1 LFARCPRSVSPRA
14 ISIKYGMLGHLDN
27 RKWIVLIIR
36 KLSASYF
43 QEAGVT
49 HAIVWY

>member
-1 LFARCPRSVSPRA
+1 
-14 ISIKYGMLGHLDN
+14 MLGHLDN
-27 RKWIVLIIR
+27 GKWIVLKI
-36 KLSASYF
+36 KKFFTSYF